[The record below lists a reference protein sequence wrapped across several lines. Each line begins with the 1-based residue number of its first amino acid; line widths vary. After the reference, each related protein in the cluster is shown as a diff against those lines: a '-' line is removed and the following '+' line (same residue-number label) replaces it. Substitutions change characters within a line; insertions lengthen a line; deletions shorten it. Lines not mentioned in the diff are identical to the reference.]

1 MDVKTTIL
9 NAKKMKDIYAERRDS
24 IKLSWVNV
32 LEQAAKDL
40 GIDYLSFEDIEDVNI
55 FPSDKINMESL
66 LVIHDNLVDTL
77 IALGGKAGLDEN
89 QLITLIMTYW
99 LPFAY
104 AYISLADKE
113 RTIKQIKQTVDS
125 LEYAFSF
132 LEEKR

>member
-9 NAKKMKDIYAERRDS
+9 NEKKMKDLYAERRDS

-40 GIDYLSFEDIEDVNI
+40 GIDYLSFEELEDTKI
-55 FPSDKINMESL
+55 FPSDKISMESL
-66 LVIHDNLVDTL
+66 LVILDNLVDTL
-77 IALGGKAGLDEN
+77 IALGGKADLDEN
-89 QLITLIMTYW
+89 QLNHLMLAYW
-99 LPFAY
+99 LPFAN
-104 AYISLADKE
+104 ALISLADKE
-113 RTIKQIKQTVDS
+113 RTIRQIKQTVDY